1 MTRPANHR
9 IGVSTVVQMRVW
21 MNRTRE
27 FEMIYEWRVYHIA
40 EDKMPNILAR
50 FRDVTMGLFDRHGM
64 SVIGFWTQAGEDA
77 NDLLYLMAFDSVED
91 RASKWREFAADP
103 DWVAARAESEKDGQ
117 LVTGL
122 ESTLMEAT
130 DFSPLQ

>member
-1 MTRPANHR
+1 
-9 IGVSTVVQMRVW
+9 
-21 MNRTRE
+21 
-27 FEMIYEWRVYHIA
+27 MIYEWRVYHIA
-40 EDKMPNILAR
+40 EDEMPNILSR

-64 SVIGFWTQAGEDA
+64 RVVGFWTDAGEGN

-91 RASKWREFAADP
+91 RANKWREFAADP
-103 DWVAARAESEKDGQ
+103 DWVAARAESEKAGQ

>member
-9 IGVSTVVQMRVW
+9 IGVSTVVQMCVW

-40 EDKMPNILAR
+40 PDKMPNILAR
-50 FRDVTMGLFDRHGM
+50 FRDVTMGLFDRHAM
-64 SVIGFWTQAGEDA
+64 RVIGFWTHADEDV
-77 NDLLYLMAFDSVED
+77 NDLLYLMVFDSLED
-91 RASKWREFAADP
+91 RATKWREFAADP

-130 DFSPLQ
+130 DFSALQ

>member
-1 MTRPANHR
+1 
-9 IGVSTVVQMRVW
+9 
-21 MNRTRE
+21 
-27 FEMIYEWRVYHIA
+27 MIYEWRVYHIA

-64 SVIGFWTQAGEDA
+64 SVIGFWTQAEDA

>member
-1 MTRPANHR
+1 
-9 IGVSTVVQMRVW
+9 
-21 MNRTRE
+21 
-27 FEMIYEWRVYHIA
+27 MIYEWRVYHIA
-40 EDKMPNILAR
+40 EDKMPTILAR

-64 SVIGFWTQAGEDA
+64 SVIGFWTQAGEEV
-77 NDLLYLMAFDSVED
+77 NDLLYLMAFDSAED